1 MNSLKKIYSILTTDE
16 RKYVKIL
23 FLILIIVALVDMLGV
38 ASIMPFVGVLSD
50 PSIIQSNE
58 IINKIFQYSNILGVE
73 NNQQF
78 LFLLGI
84 SVFIALTISLSLKS
98 LSTYLNLRF
107 VARCEYSISKRLV
120 SGYLNKPYDWFL
132 NNHSAKIGKSILSE
146 VGLVVGQAI
155 RPMITLISNLLIS
168 LTLIALLIIVNIQLA
183 LTVIFVLVSI
193 YILVFI
199 LTKKLL
205 AKFSN
210 ERADADKKRY
220 ISLSES
226 FGAIKE
232 IKMGGLEELFIDRFS
247 KHARTFASN
256 LASANIIAHLPRY
269 FLELLVFGG
278 MLLIAIFLIKDDK
291 SFVESTPILALYAYA
306 GYRLLPSLQN
316 IYAAITQLKFVS
328 NALNNL
334 YKNISNLNKVSI
346 ENNSNIFHLNKSI
359 VIKNVFY
366 NYTGSSSTVLKNINL
381 NIPAYSTVGFVGE
394 TGSGKSTLLDII
406 LCLINPQEGTLEI
419 DGKII
424 SDSNK
429 RSWQNSIGFVPQKIF
444 LTDETIAQNIA
455 FGVKPNKIKQIDV
468 ENAAKM
474 ANLHNFVNNELP
486 LKYETTI
493 GERGV
498 RLSGG
503 QQQRIGIAR
512 ALYHNPQ
519 VLILDEATS
528 ALDSNTEDAVMQ
540 ALNNINKKIT
550 VIMVAHRLSTLK
562 NSNFIY
568 ILEKGEIK
576 KKTTFKEL
584 VNNI

>member
-1 MNSLKKIYSILTTDE
+1 M
-16 RKYVKIL
+16 
-23 FLILIIVALVDMLGV
+23 
-38 ASIMPFVGVLSD
+38 
-50 PSIIQSNE
+50 
-58 IINKIFQYSNILGVE
+58 
-73 NNQQF
+73 
-78 LFLLGI
+78 
-84 SVFIALTISLSLKS
+84 
-98 LSTYLNLRF
+98 
-107 VARCEYSISKRLV
+107 
-120 SGYLNKPYDWFL
+120 
-132 NNHSAKIGKSILSE
+132 
-146 VGLVVGQAI
+146 
-155 RPMITLISNLLIS
+155 
-168 LTLIALLIIVNIQLA
+168 
-183 LTVIFVLVSI
+183 
-193 YILVFI
+193 
-199 LTKKLL
+199 
-205 AKFSN
+205 
-210 ERADADKKRY
+210 
-220 ISLSES
+220 
-226 FGAIKE
+226 
-232 IKMGGLEELFIDRFS
+232 
-247 KHARTFASN
+247 
-256 LASANIIAHLPRY
+256 
-269 FLELLVFGG
+269 
-278 MLLIAIFLIKDDK
+278 
-291 SFVESTPILALYAYA
+291 
-306 GYRLLPSLQN
+306 
-316 IYAAITQLKFVS
+316 
-328 NALNNL
+328 
-334 YKNISNLNKVSI
+334 
-346 ENNSNIFHLNKSI
+346 
-359 VIKNVFY
+359 
-366 NYTGSSSTVLKNINL
+366 
-381 NIPAYSTVGFVGE
+381 GFVGE

-562 NSNFIY
+562 NSNLIY

>member
-1 MNSLKKIYSILTTDE
+1 
-16 RKYVKIL
+16 
-23 FLILIIVALVDMLGV
+23 
-38 ASIMPFVGVLSD
+38 
-50 PSIIQSNE
+50 
-58 IINKIFQYSNILGVE
+58 
-73 NNQQF
+73 
-78 LFLLGI
+78 
-84 SVFIALTISLSLKS
+84 
-98 LSTYLNLRF
+98 
-107 VARCEYSISKRLV
+107 
-120 SGYLNKPYDWFL
+120 
-132 NNHSAKIGKSILSE
+132 
-146 VGLVVGQAI
+146 
-155 RPMITLISNLLIS
+155 
-168 LTLIALLIIVNIQLA
+168 
-183 LTVIFVLVSI
+183 
-193 YILVFI
+193 
-199 LTKKLL
+199 
-205 AKFSN
+205 
-210 ERADADKKRY
+210 
-220 ISLSES
+220 
-226 FGAIKE
+226 
-232 IKMGGLEELFIDRFS
+232 
-247 KHARTFASN
+247 
-256 LASANIIAHLPRY
+256 
-269 FLELLVFGG
+269 

-334 YKNISNLNKVSI
+334 YKNISNLNKISI
-346 ENNSNIFHLNKSI
+346 ENNSNTFHLNKSI
-359 VIKNVFY
+359 VIKNVCY
-366 NYTGSSSTVLKNINL
+366 NYTGSSSTALKNINL

-562 NSNFIY
+562 NSNLIY